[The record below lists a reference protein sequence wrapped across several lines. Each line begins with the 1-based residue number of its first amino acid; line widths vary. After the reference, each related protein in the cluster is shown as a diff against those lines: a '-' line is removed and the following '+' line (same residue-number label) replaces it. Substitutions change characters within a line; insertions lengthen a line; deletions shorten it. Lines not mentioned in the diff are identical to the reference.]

1 MQRKTLRFLQFGS
14 LALVLFGVAF
24 FSVLGLQID
33 GWPNAHMSRPD
44 FASTINFDWS
54 GANGRAR
61 LNVALTNSVLGKV
74 GEYPSTAALVE
85 MLDEQGF
92 LARQEKQGA
101 CPSGQSTFDIW
112 IHGCKNRSSDVE
124 ILKAASTG
132 SMSYYWG
139 GFPCSNE
146 IQVTWDANSK
156 DKAQNIAARFRDSC
170 V

>member
-1 MQRKTLRFLQFGS
+1 LQFS
-14 LALVLFGVAF
+14 VLALVLFGVAF
-24 FSVLGLQID
+24 FSALGLQID
-33 GWPNAHMSRPD
+33 GWPNAHTSRPD
-44 FASTINFDWS
+44 FASAINFYWG

-61 LNVALTNSVLGKV
+61 LNDALTNSVLKKV

-92 LARQEKQGA
+92 LARQEERGV

-112 IHGCKNRSSDVE
+112 IYGCKNRSADVE

-146 IQVTWDANSK
+146 IQVTWDADSK
-156 DKAQNIAARFRDSC
+156 GKAQNIAAGFRDSC